1 MQGHNETY
9 RWGPDAQLTPLG
21 ISEVHRTRD
30 AWRREIAAGIP
41 VPESHHVSPLSR
53 SLSTLVETWELIRLN
68 PPRPLVNELLRET
81 LSLHYGDHRS
91 RASDL
96 RNKYPAVDF
105 PYHTFPEEDPLWNY
119 HRESLE
125 GRNARIKHVM
135 DQIMLND
142 RNTYISMTSHSGVI
156 NSTLV
161 ALGHRPY
168 QLQTAGMIPVV
179 VKIERDVE
187 REKKGRIWWQPN
199 TPWQENRDEVL
210 PVEERSV
217 CSGYPPVKV
226 SGRYEDGMGV
236 WPYS

>member
-1 MQGHNETY
+1 
-9 RWGPDAQLTPLG
+9 
-21 ISEVHRTRD
+21 
-30 AWRREIAAGIP
+30 
-41 VPESHHVSPLSR
+41 
-53 SLSTLVETWELIRLN
+53 
-68 PPRPLVNELLRET
+68 
-81 LSLHYGDHRS
+81 
-91 RASDL
+91 
-96 RNKYPAVDF
+96 
-105 PYHTFPEEDPLWNY
+105 
-119 HRESLE
+119 
-125 GRNARIKHVM
+125 
-135 DQIMLND
+135 MLND

-156 NSTLV
+156 NSTLI